1 MIGFATLAAVVVSM
15 AGAQPPFGGGFGKGK
30 GGNDYFSLVNNGQ
43 VRAELKVSDEQAA
56 KLPAAALKAVSEI
69 LDAGQLKR
77 LRQIVLQQKGNSV
90 FLEPDV
96 KKELQITDEQ
106 AKKIQ
111 TALDTQAKDQAEMFE
126 SGGFDPER
134 MQEIQK
140 TATASVQG
148 ALTSTQ
154 KASWAK
160 MIGEP
165 FQMQGGFGGFGGFG
179 KKKKD
184 N

>member
-1 MIGFATLAAVVVSM
+1 MRAVGRLIAFATLAAVAVGM
-15 AGAQPPFGGGFGKGK
+15 ASGQPPGGGFGKGK
-30 GGNDYFSLVNNGQ
+30 GGNDYFGLVNNGQ
-43 VRAELKVSDEQAA
+43 IRAELKLTDDQLA
-56 KLPAAALKAVSEI
+56 KLPAAAVKALSEI
-69 LDAGQLKR
+69 LDASQLKR
-77 LRQIVLQQKGNSV
+77 LRQIYLQQKGNSV
-90 FLEPDV
+90 FLEKDV
-96 KKELQITDEQ
+96 KTALKITDDQ

-111 TALDTQAKDQAEMFE
+111 AALDTQAKEQAAMFE

-148 ALTSTQ
+148 VLSESQ
-154 KASWAK
+154 KTAWTK

-165 FQMQGGFGGFGGFG
+165 FQLKGGFG
-179 KKKKD
+179 KKK